1 MGSKI
6 TRYLCSRKRTMGYG
20 VTVTQQILVLFFQV
34 RILVAQRSGT
44 GGVLVCIEIGLW
56 CNGNT
61 TDSGPVF
68 PGSSPGS
75 PTQKA
80 FLFPGKAFCV
90 VWHVGYGAEPFR
102 GRVWSLLGMNLLF
115 PCCFCLLL
123 DFYDFHRRCLE
134 LRHAHAD
141 VGPDVRGVAH
151 GVGLP
156 ADHDVVAFH
165 R

>member
-1 MGSKI
+1 
-6 TRYLCSRKRTMGYG
+6 
-20 VTVTQQILVLFFQV
+20 
-34 RILVAQRSGT
+34 
-44 GGVLVCIEIGLW
+44 
-56 CNGNT
+56 
-61 TDSGPVF
+61 
-68 PGSSPGS
+68 
-75 PTQKA
+75 
-80 FLFPGKAFCV
+80 
-90 VWHVGYGAEPFR
+90 
-102 GRVWSLLGMNLLF
+102 MNLLF

-165 R
+165 RCGEADGGGQVVGVVKEYGVELQEVAH

>member
-75 PTQKA
+75 PTKKA
-80 FLFPGKAFCV
+80 FLMVGKAFFVAGGGQGFQGSRMMPQCGLWSEMCPV
-90 VWHVGYGAEPFR
+90 VPAFSRMMP
-102 GRVWSLLGMNLLF
+102 VWSTSIAGLAKMKSILL
-115 PCCFCLLL
+115 
-123 DFYDFHRRCLE
+123 RRSGGSCPKLW
-134 LRHAHAD
+134 
-141 VGPDVRGVAH
+141 
-151 GVGLP
+151 
-156 ADHDVVAFH
+156 
-165 R
+165 